1 MNLPE
6 IGNIGTL
13 LTPTATSALTRSW
26 SVGQILQ
33 ASVIEREADGALKLR
48 VGSDVIQARSTLP
61 LATGQSLTVQVTY
74 SGEQT
79 ILRVVQDTTSQAAL
93 VQGWRQAL
101 PRQAE
106 LQPLLDDILRAA
118 RTQLQPE
125 TQLSQP
131 ARFSGPLNAL
141 LRAFVDALPQLR
153 NLTRPE
159 GLRQAVQDSGLFLEA
174 KLADT
179 AQTGNPPRLDADLK
193 AGLLRL
199 QQQIQSDI
207 AARAAATPRT
217 AARPDVAVIQDDSN
231 VDPLPRLLLPVES
244 ALARTQANQLA
255 SLPPEPGTP
264 SAWLVEIPLR
274 HDAGTDTVKLQ
285 IEAEASAGSSG
296 SQASWT
302 VWLTLDLGDRGAVRA
317 RVGVVEDQVSVQ
329 FWADKPDTAELFTQ
343 NLDLLERNLQDE
355 GLKPGVLACQAGPA
369 PQPDVPGAPPR
380 LLDERA

>member
-101 PRQAE
+101 PRQSE

-118 RTQLQPE
+118 RTPLQPE
-125 TQLSQP
+125 QVAQP
-131 ARFSGPLNAL
+131 ARFSGPLSAL
-141 LRAFVDALPQLR
+141 LRAFVDALPLLR
-153 NLTRPE
+153 TLTRPD

-179 AQTGNPPRLDADLK
+179 AQTGNPPRLDSDFK
-193 AGLLRL
+193 VGLLRL

-207 AARAAATPRT
+207 AARSNTPAG
-217 AARPDVAVIQDDSN
+217 AARPDVAVIQDDN
-231 VDPLPRLLLPVES
+231 GVDPLPRLLLPVES
-244 ALARTQANQLA
+244 ALARTQANQLS
-255 SLPPEPGTP
+255 SLPPEPGSP
-264 SAWLVEIPLR
+264 SVWLVEIPVR
-274 HDAGTDTVKLQ
+274 HDAGTDTLKLQ
-285 IEAEASAGSSG
+285 IESEATAGPEGSAG
-296 SQASWT
+296 SWT
-302 VWLTLDLGDRGAVRA
+302 VWLTLDLGERGALRA
-317 RVGVVEDQVSVQ
+317 RVGVVDDQVNVH
-329 FWADKPDTAELFTQ
+329 FWADDPSTADLFTQ
-343 NLDLLERNLQDE
+343 NLDMLERNLQED
-355 GLKPGVLACQAGPA
+355 GLKPVVLACQTGPA
-369 PQPDVPGAPPR
+369 PQPETPGAPPR